1 MKVLI
6 AVMICLL
13 FFVALSASE
22 VIPMDPNSPI
32 PTSAVKTYNT
42 VNVTDMSDMKVAVP
56 VGVENNP
63 FYYNLETLTE
73 QERQNARINIEF
85 MGPVSENAATF
96 AMAIEQKWNNGY
108 FDEALLLF
116 SQLNEI
122 QGIKGNALLGI
133 NWRNPIPAPYS
144 DWGSDVQVSAR
155 DSVFVLAMDHHN
167 SNNNLFA
174 MLGFTGDGQGSK
186 YTANIS
192 TDGGANWAE
201 TYALGGFTY
210 VMNDLDVCCVANHF
224 YVAYSGGG
232 SASPNSMAWL
242 KRFKA
247 ADGQP
252 DTMPNGSSTY
262 NIFNT
267 TEITDLEISSNQDQY
282 NNRLYFCCIEN
293 GGVTHFYW
301 NIPSSVTWTGIAMN
315 ITDALQGLDMNWN
328 LNYSTYALIISFIND
343 ANQVKIYGADFSTF
357 DNLYTYGINSTY
369 NYYTTSCG
377 GHDDTLFCAFN
388 YHNTYNLVQYL
399 IQYGGG
405 SWYYG
410 NVGSTTENNY
420 APDATLRGAGGIHCV
435 YRGSSV
441 TSGYYRWRP
450 YSGAWSTPEQFNDHN
465 MTGDIRPEIEFV
477 GSGAYGILYRN
488 PLYDYGI
495 CYFDRSDVAVAET
508 PVKSPSSFY
517 VKVTPNIV
525 RNKATLS
532 YAITKPGN
540 VHLSVYNAAGRLV
553 NTVVDGYRRAGSYT
567 SELST
572 NFITPGVY
580 FLKVSTPDG
589 IFTKRLTIVK

>member
-1 MKVLI
+1 MKVLF
-6 AVMICLL
+6 AFVTVFICV
-13 FFVALSASE
+13 FALSASATTP
-22 VIPMDPNSPI
+22 IDPWSSTQVNNSYSNNPI
-32 PTSAVKTYNT
+32 TENLL
-42 VNVTDMSDMKVAVP
+42 DMKVAP
-56 VGVENNP
+56 AIGVENNP
-63 FYYNLETLTE
+63 FYYSLETFTFE
-73 QERQNARINIEF
+73 ERKNARIEIEF
-85 MGPVSENAATF
+85 MLPVSKSIEMFASEIEN
-96 AMAIEQKWNNGY
+96 KWNSGS
-108 FDEALLLF
+108 FEEALALLAE
-116 SQLNEI
+116 LDEMEAV
-122 QGIKGNALLGI
+122 KGNALLGI

-192 TDGGANWAE
+192 TNGGATWAE
-201 TYALGGFTY
+201 TYVLGGFSY
-210 VMNDLDVCCVANHF
+210 VMNDLDACCIANHF

-232 SASPNSMAWL
+232 SGSPNSMAWL

-252 DTMPNGSSTY
+252 DTMPDGSSTY
-262 NIFNT
+262 NIFST

-282 NNRLYFCCIEN
+282 NNRLFFCCIEN

-301 NIPSSVTWTGIAMN
+301 NVPTTVTWTGIAMN

-328 LNYSTYALIISFIND
+328 VDYTTYFLVTSYIND
-343 ANQVKIYGADFSTF
+343 ANQVKIYGLKTGDIF

-369 NYYTTSCG
+369 YYYTTSCG
-377 GHDDTLFCAFN
+377 GHDDTLFCAFD
-388 YHNTYNLVQYL
+388 YHDTYHLVQYL
-399 IQYGGG
+399 IQYGSGT
-405 SWYYG
+405 WYYG

-435 YRGSSV
+435 YRGQGL

-450 YSGAWSTPEQFNDHN
+450 YSGGWSTPEQFNDHN

-477 GSGAYGILYRN
+477 SSGAYGILYRTPVGN
-488 PLYDYGI
+488 YGI
-495 CYFDRSDVAVAET
+495 CYFDRSDAAVAET

-525 RNKATLS
+525 RNKATLW

-567 SELST
+567 TELST
-572 NFITPGVY
+572 NSITPGVY
-580 FLKVSTPDG
+580 FLKATTPDG
-589 IFTKRLTIVK
+589 TFTRRLTVVK